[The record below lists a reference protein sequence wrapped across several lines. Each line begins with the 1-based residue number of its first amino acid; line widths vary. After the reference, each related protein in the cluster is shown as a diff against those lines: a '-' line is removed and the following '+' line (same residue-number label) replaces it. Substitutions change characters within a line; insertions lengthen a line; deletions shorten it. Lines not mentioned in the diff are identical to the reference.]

1 MPINTINVRSVAH
14 YVPTPLPI
22 TNFERCHHFNRSLKR
37 RNSHRTAAQRPTLE
51 TEVPRI
57 DAELDDELS
66 KRPLDLDAAG
76 YYVIRIDK
84 TVKAPATSNYSMET
98 AQLLNSAK
106 SAVQN
111 EVKMALLKLS
121 EVKDNRKFLS
131 LGIRR

>member
-1 MPINTINVRSVAH
+1 MPINTINVLSVAH

-84 TVKAPATSNYSMET
+84 DAREIIADYYTNIINKNGNRRPLSK
-98 AQLLNSAK
+98 QLYR
-106 SAVQN
+106 V
-111 EVKMALLKLS
+111 
-121 EVKDNRKFLS
+121 
-131 LGIRR
+131 